1 MTRVSERRRS
11 HSKRRVNLL
20 IVGAFVCFLAIQGFV
35 SFRISPEPYPVI
47 RMPGFQT
54 AADRDGTVET
64 TFVRGEVDFADGG
77 SAEVDPSAVMEPLRF
92 STARPTLDYILGPRS
107 DIDLSDESIAWLR
120 ERAQIVSGRPDV
132 TSIRFCWEPTR
143 IDITSAQVVQKQE
156 CEWKVV
162 EL

>member
-11 HSKRRVNLL
+11 DSKRRMDLL
-20 IVGAFVCFLAIQGFV
+20 IVVGFVCFLAIQGFV

-64 TFVRGEVDFADGG
+64 TFVRGEVDFADGAT
-77 SAEVDPSAVMEPLRF
+77 AEIDPSSVMEPLRF
-92 STARPTLDYILGPRS
+92 STALPTLSYILGPNS
-107 DIDLSDESIAWLR
+107 EVELSDESIAWLR
-120 ERAQIVSGRPDV
+120 ERAQIVSGRVDV
-132 TSIRFCWEPTR
+132 TSIRFCWEPAR
-143 IDITSAQVVQKQE
+143 IDITSAQVAQIQE

-162 EL
+162 DL